1 LMLLACRDPRTGK
14 RIRVGDGELRR
25 RLSELQHSAAQHILE
40 NGVEDQEETS
50 SDYPTDEQSEADV
63 PKVFLQEGEQIE
75 EESETESEEGTEESS
90 DEGDDQVPFT
100 TISPNFTLAPSK
112 RKQRAKCSIA
122 GSPACPKLR
131 ERFMDIA
138 TTIED
143 KKDELEGELR
153 ALEKRCAEGKASL
166 EAQIA
171 LYEQTL
177 KKEETALA
185 AATSQKNTNEEQS
198 RLTTI
203 EFNKATKEYNEMMAT
218 CKGNIENFRTE
229 KCGLEKI
236 RGELYKLSGITK
248 YFTDCE
254 TTDWREQECS
264 ATCGGGTQV
273 LIRSVS
279 VYPDGGAACPPLAS
293 TQSCSED
300 ACPVDCVL
308 DDWSGWSGCSA
319 DCGGGVRSKRRAVV
333 TNAEHGGEPCGEVSK
348 TESCNVQAC
357 DVPCTLSEWSG
368 WEACSKACDGGST
381 IRVKD
386 VVQAPVGNG
395 ACPAPRSHKRLQ
407 RKKCNTQPCVNATTT
422 VLSCTAKLDVI
433 LLLDASGSM
442 GQTGWDATKAAGAKI
457 ARAMGPSIKLGA
469 IQFSGPTSYTSLWK
483 CIGVTQGQPDMEA
496 DCGIKWV
503 DHFMDDVETVA
514 KDIEN
519 LDYPAQTTLTSLA
532 LSTAETE
539 LAYGRDDAKSVVIVV
554 TDGKPLSE
562 HRTSLAVESLKQK
575 ARLIWVPVGRY
586 VRKKDVRKWASFP
599 WKENVVMVDKFSDL
613 NTPYILNEIITDA
626 CPTVG

>member
-1 LMLLACRDPRTGK
+1 
-14 RIRVGDGELRR
+14 
-25 RLSELQHSAAQHILE
+25 
-40 NGVEDQEETS
+40 
-50 SDYPTDEQSEADV
+50 
-63 PKVFLQEGEQIE
+63 
-75 EESETESEEGTEESS
+75 
-90 DEGDDQVPFT
+90 
-100 TISPNFTLAPSK
+100 
-112 RKQRAKCSIA
+112 
-122 GSPACPKLR
+122 
-131 ERFMDIA
+131 
-138 TTIED
+138 
-143 KKDELEGELR
+143 
-153 ALEKRCAEGKASL
+153 
-166 EAQIA
+166 
-171 LYEQTL
+171 
-177 KKEETALA
+177 
-185 AATSQKNTNEEQS
+185 
-198 RLTTI
+198 
-203 EFNKATKEYNEMMAT
+203 
-218 CKGNIENFRTE
+218 
-229 KCGLEKI
+229 
-236 RGELYKLSGITK
+236 
-248 YFTDCE
+248 
-254 TTDWREQECS
+254 
-264 ATCGGGTQV
+264 
-273 LIRSVS
+273 